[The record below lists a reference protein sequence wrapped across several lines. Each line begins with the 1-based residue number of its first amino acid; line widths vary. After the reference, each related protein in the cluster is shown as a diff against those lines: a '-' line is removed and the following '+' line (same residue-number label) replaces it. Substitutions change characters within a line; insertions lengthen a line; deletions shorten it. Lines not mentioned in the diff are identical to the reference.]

1 MAERFLMIG
10 IPEEDFNKNEEEN
23 KHFRL
28 SSDFIADR
36 EATIL
41 IKRLTEEGIFEDG
54 DEIGFDYEIDK
65 NTAPGSVERW
75 AKVFS
80 AFRTPDGDLEPLKH
94 LGDVKFD
101 VVMRRSN

>member
-1 MAERFLMIG
+1 MAERFLIIG

-23 KHFRL
+23 KRFRL

-41 IKRLTEEGIFEDG
+41 IKRLMEEGVFEDG
-54 DEIGFDYEIDK
+54 DEIGFDFEIDK
-65 NTAPGSVERW
+65 YALPSSVERW
-75 AKVFS
+75 AKVFT

-101 VVMRRSN
+101 VVVRRRN